1 MRMATPTFSGIVS
14 LDLGKN
20 FSFPNGHLIELGCEK
35 TRRKI
40 KILTDISS
48 WDAGGFFHHSLGDA
62 VCF

>member
-1 MRMATPTFSGIVS
+1 MRMVTQAFSGIVS

-20 FSFPNGHLIELGCEK
+20 ISFPNGHLIECGCEK

-40 KILTDISS
+40 KILTYISP

-62 VCF
+62 VYF